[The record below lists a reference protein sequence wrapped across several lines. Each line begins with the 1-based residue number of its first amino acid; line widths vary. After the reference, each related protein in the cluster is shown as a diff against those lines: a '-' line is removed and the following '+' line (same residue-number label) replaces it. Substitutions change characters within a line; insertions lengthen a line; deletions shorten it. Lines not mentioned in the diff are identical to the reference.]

1 MPAQLK
7 TFGLIDSIFV
17 YQWHDIAVLF
27 DQNTEEYFTLNTN
40 NMKQLQIQKLTG
52 VIQILKK
59 RKGFDQVLPIQE
71 MLTHRRTYLNI
82 SFSIIQQPLIGLIFE
97 CLENSKKQY
106 FLADTENDLDIII
119 YPIRFPKNSIVFLRK
134 NYFDLNQQEK
144 IQEQQKLFKSVKVSK
159 SFQKK
164 NHYQLLIG
172 IDQNS
177 GKVYLFTAFKG
188 LSENCNDKFF
198 NKQNQQFKEN
208 MTFLDSKRIQI
219 YQHINP
225 LHLMNQNE
233 IQQIDQQ
240 QPNPKQSYQTQ
251 IQGDQE
257 YKFKQK
263 ISKCLSSKKEVV
275 KAFYKSDKK
284 QSESSIPMSLNV
296 VEKSEKY
303 IHLYISEDI
312 YQKEQMITEVRFT
325 VKYIKEMMKK
335 LLNL

>member
-59 RKGFDQVLPIQE
+59 RKEYDLVVPIQE
-71 MLTHRRTYLNI
+71 MLRHRRTYLDII
-82 SFSIIQQPLIGLIFE
+82 SNKISQPLISLIFE
-97 CLENSKKQY
+97 CSENSKKQF

-119 YPIRFPKNSIVFLRK
+119 YPIR
-134 NYFDLNQQEK
+134 
-144 IQEQQKLFKSVKVSK
+144 
-159 SFQKK
+159 
-164 NHYQLLIG
+164 

-198 NKQNQQFKEN
+198 NNKNEQYKEN
-208 MTFLDSKRIQI
+208 MTFLESKKIQI

-225 LHLMNQNE
+225 IHLMNQSE
-233 IQQIDQQ
+233 VQQNDQ
-240 QPNPKQSYQTQ
+240 QSYQTQ
-251 IQGDQE
+251 IQGDLE
-257 YKFKQK
+257 YNFKQK
-263 ISKCLSSKKEVV
+263 ISKCHSSKKKIVE
-275 KAFYKSDKK
+275 AFYKSDKN
-284 QSESSIPMSLNV
+284 QSESCIPMTLNV
-296 VEKSEKY
+296 VEKSQKY

-312 YQKEQMITEVRFT
+312 YQKEQMIIER
-325 VKYIKEMMKK
+325 EEALQKK
-335 LLNL
+335 KGNQQRLKNKAQNNKQANKGGCC